1 MNCPKCKATMEA
13 VVFED
18 VTVDRCT
25 SCKGIWFDANEQ
37 KILKSRKGAD
47 AIDSGD
53 TAMGKRMDKITDI
66 RCPRCNV
73 PMIRMVE
80 VDEQPM
86 DYEACTKC
94 FGIFLDAGE
103 FRHLKDGSMS
113 DYLRGLFGAP
123 PTPSTSPRGGNSA

>member
-1 MNCPKCKATMEA
+1 MEA
-13 VVFED
+13 VVFDD

-37 KILKSRKGAD
+37 KVLKSRKGGD
-47 AIDSGD
+47 AIDTGD
-53 TAMGKRMDKITDI
+53 AAIGKRWDKVTDI
-66 RCPRCNV
+66 QCPRCNV

-80 VDEQPM
+80 ADEQPI

-113 DYLRGLFGAP
+113 DYLRGLFGA
-123 PTPSTSPRGGNSA
+123 SSRRGAWPRDENPV